1 MKMTFQPKK
10 RQRSKVHGFR
20 KRMSTAN
27 GRKVLAAR
35 RAKGRVT
42 LKNNREF
49 GKVYNQKESFANK
62 YLVMYLRANNLDYSR
77 IGISV
82 SKKVGNSV
90 VRHRLTRLIRET
102 YRLNQY
108 RIKPGYDLVVVA
120 RMNAKG
126 KSFHEIDSAFLHLA
140 KKHEILMQD
149 TVPEV
154 ME

>member
-1 MKMTFQPKK
+1 M
-10 RQRSKVHGFR
+10 RHI
-20 KRMSTAN
+20 
-27 GRKVLAAR
+27 
-35 RAKGRVT
+35 VT

-149 TVPEV
+149 TVPEEKKKKRHV
-154 ME
+154 LR

>member
-1 MKMTFQPKK
+1 MISIK
-10 RQRSKVHGFR
+10 RNLRCQYISDV
-20 KRMSTAN
+20 
-27 GRKVLAAR
+27 
-35 RAKGRVT
+35 
-42 LKNNREF
+42 
-49 GKVYNQKESFANK
+49 
-62 YLVMYLRANNLDYSR
+62 LRANNLDYSR

>member
-1 MKMTFQPKK
+1 
-10 RQRSKVHGFR
+10 
-20 KRMSTAN
+20 
-27 GRKVLAAR
+27 
-35 RAKGRVT
+35 
-42 LKNNREF
+42 
-49 GKVYNQKESFANK
+49 
-62 YLVMYLRANNLDYSR
+62 MYLRANNLDYSR

-108 RIKPGYDLVVVA
+108 RYDLVVVA

-126 KSFHEIDSAFLHLA
+126 KSFHEIDSAFLYLA

>member
-1 MKMTFQPKK
+1 M
-10 RQRSKVHGFR
+10 RHI
-20 KRMSTAN
+20 
-27 GRKVLAAR
+27 
-35 RAKGRVT
+35 VT

-62 YLVMYLRANNLDYSR
+62 YLVMYLRTNNLDYSR
-77 IGISV
+77 IGI
-82 SKKVGNSV
+82 SV

-154 ME
+154 MDKQKSLQDYLNMADQSMYENKRKKRTT